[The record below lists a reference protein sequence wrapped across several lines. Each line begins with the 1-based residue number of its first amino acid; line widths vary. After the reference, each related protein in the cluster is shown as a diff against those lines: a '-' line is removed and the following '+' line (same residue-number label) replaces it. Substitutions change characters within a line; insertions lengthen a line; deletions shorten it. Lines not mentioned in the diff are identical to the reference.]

1 LYFFLPAQDRSQ
13 NRGSEPEGMIFATF
27 GTKKLVFINSERA
40 NIVWVYDVSNP
51 AAPKLEQ
58 ILPCSTLSPEGGV
71 AIPSRGIYVSANEV
85 DSRAD
90 KYRSTISIFQ
100 DTGLPSIYPS
110 LESNGINTPNA
121 GPWIPFSSLSGL
133 ASAPGFGSTPPSNN
147 VTIMY
152 AIEDAFFRSNRIL
165 TIAVTDAGP
174 PYRITSE
181 LRIRDSNSVLANTLA
196 GFPNVVVANRINADR
211 TVNIDPEGIA
221 TSRNSSFVWI
231 VSEGSTATLAPGPI
245 PNLLL
250 RVSLADGNILQA
262 VTLPPAVNARE
273 TSNGFV
279 GVAEDGN
286 YTAIAFQ
293 RPWVNETLC
302 RIGLYN
308 VVTNAWKFVFY
319 PLDSPTSQ
327 FGGTVGLA
335 DIAPLGSGR
344 FLIVERDSQSG
355 PDATIKR
362 LYEISLGAN
371 LDAVVDGT
379 NIAKTLKVDLMPRL
393 ALTWGSIPEKVEGL
407 TVDARGNI
415 WVINDNDG
423 VVRNSGEQQLNNVGP
438 YVAPTPVA
446 PPVLPPVV
454 VPTAPMAPVQAPA
467 APAARPVAPVTPPT
481 AGKKKCGLFGL
492 RVFCP
497 KTRCGW
503 IGRILKLCKQ

>member
-1 LYFFLPAQDRSQ
+1 
-13 NRGSEPEGMIFATF
+13 MIFATF
-27 GTKKLVFINSERA
+27 GGKKLVFINSERA
-40 NIVWVYDVSNP
+40 NIVYVYDVSNP

-100 DTGLPSIYPS
+100 ETGLPSIYPS

-121 GPWIPFSSLSGL
+121 GPWIPFSALSGL
-133 ASAPGFGSTPPSNN
+133 ASVPGFGSTPPSNN

-152 AIEDAFFRSNRIL
+152 TIEDSFFKSNRVL

-181 LRIRDSNSVLANTLA
+181 LRIKDLNSVLSTTLA
-196 GFPNVVVANRINADR
+196 GFSNVVLANRINADR

-231 VSEGSTATLAPGPI
+231 VSEGATATSAPGPI

-273 TSNGFV
+273 TSNGFE

-286 YTAIAFQ
+286 YAVVAFQ
-293 RPWVNETLC
+293 RAWVNETLC

-319 PLDSPTSQ
+319 PLDAPTSQ
-327 FGGTVGLA
+327 NTGGWVGLSEITA
-335 DIAPLGSGR
+335 LGSGR
-344 FLIVERDSQSG
+344 FLILERDNQGG
-355 PDATIKR
+355 PDAAIKR
-362 LYEISLGAN
+362 LYEMNLGAD
-371 LDAVVDGT
+371 LDAVVDGANVT
-379 NIAKTLKVDLMPRL
+379 KTLKIDLMPRL
-393 ALTWGSIPEKVEGL
+393 ALTWGNIPEKIEGV

-415 WVINDNDG
+415 WVVNDNDG
-423 VVRNSGEQQLNNVGP
+423 VLLQSGEQQLNMVGP
-438 YVAPTPVA
+438 YVAPAPVA

-454 VPTAPMAPVQAPA
+454 APSAAPVKAPA
-467 APAARPVAPVTPPT
+467 APVAAPAAPVTPPT

-503 IGRILKLCKQ
+503 IGRILKLCKK